1 MERQA
6 LTHSPKTM
14 LASPLAPSGA
24 VQWLTLFERVS
35 DSNLSLQGRIRQM
48 LVSAI
53 LSGHLP
59 PGSPAPSSRQLSESL
74 GVARNT
80 VVFAYQQLVSEG
92 YLVSRERSGHFIAD
106 DVLRSHVRSLPPD
119 TSSPPAHS
127 NAHWQQRMVF
137 HPSRQRNI
145 VKPENWQSMPFPFV
159 YAQFDSSQF
168 PTAEWRECCT
178 RALSVLDIRSWAP
191 DLVTNDDADLI
202 EEIRGQVL
210 PRRGVWAEADEIV
223 ITVGAQHA
231 LYLLADLLVHTHT
244 VVGMEDPGYPDARNT
259 FAHRTE
265 RLMPLAIDEE
275 GLCIT
280 PALKAC
286 DYIFVTPSHQ
296 CPTSVTLPMERRIAL
311 LDLVSRSD
319 GIIIE
324 DDYETENRYDGH
336 PSPAL
341 KSLDRHG
348 RVIYIGS
355 LSKSFAPGLRIGYIV
370 APRELASELRALRR
384 LMLRHPSAYVQRAF
398 ALFIS
403 LGHHHAL
410 LRRLSVLYAE
420 RAKALAAALQAEL
433 PEFELVPIS
442 GGSSCWIKAPQGVN
456 TQQLADAALKEGVV
470 IEPGHVFYHRPGAN
484 NKNYIRMGFASIDKA
499 KIPEG
504 IQRLAKVYHELCQ
517 AAPAG

>member
-1 MERQA
+1 MNA
-6 LTHSPKTM
+6 TT
-14 LASPLAPSGA
+14 PSSSA
-24 VQWLTLFERVS
+24 VQWLTLFDRVS
-35 DSNLSLQGRIRQM
+35 DSSLSLQSRIRKM

-59 PGSPAPSSRQLSESL
+59 PGAPAPSSRQLSESL
-74 GVARNT
+74 GIARNT
-80 VVFAYQQLVSEG
+80 VVFAYQQLVAEG

-106 DVLRSHVRSLPPD
+106 DVFRDHVPTETAD
-119 TSSPPAHS
+119 TPKPRVHKETS
-127 NAHWQQRMVF
+127 WQRRMVF
-137 HPSRQRNI
+137 QPSRQRNI
-145 VKPENWQSMPFPFV
+145 VKPDNWQSMPYPFV
-159 YAQFDSSQF
+159 YAQFDPSQF

-191 DLVTNDDADLI
+191 DLITSDDPALI
-202 EEIRGQVL
+202 EQIRSQVL

-223 ITVGAQHA
+223 VTVGAQHA
-231 LYLLADLLVHTHT
+231 LYLLCDLLMDDKS
-244 VVGMEDPGYPDARNT
+244 VVGVEDPGYPDARNT
-259 FAHRTE
+259 FAHRTDK
-265 RLMPLAIDEE
+265 LVPLAVDDQ

-280 PALKAC
+280 PALQGC

-311 LDLVSRSD
+311 LELVSRSD

-370 APRELASELRALRR
+370 APRELISELRALRR
-384 LMLRHPSAYVQRAF
+384 LMLRHPSSYVQRAF
-398 ALFIS
+398 SLFIS

-420 RAKALAAALQAEL
+420 RAMTLTNAMREAL
-433 PEFELVPIS
+433 PEFELVPIT
-442 GGSSCWIKAPQGVN
+442 GGSSCWIKAPEGVD
-456 TQQLADAALKEGVV
+456 TQQLATAALAQGVV
-470 IEPGHVFYHRPGAN
+470 VEPGHVFYHHPSAQ
-484 NKNYIRMGFASIDKA
+484 NKNYLRLGFASIDTP

-504 IQRLAKVYHELCQ
+504 IRLLAKAYHSLRV
-517 AAPAG
+517 AP